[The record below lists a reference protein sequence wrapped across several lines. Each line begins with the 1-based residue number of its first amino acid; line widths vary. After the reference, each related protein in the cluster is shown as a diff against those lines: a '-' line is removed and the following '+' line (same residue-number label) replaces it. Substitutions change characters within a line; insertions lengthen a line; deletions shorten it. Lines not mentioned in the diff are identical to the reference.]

1 MFRGVVCKHRLVPD
15 VIFFYALFHI
25 CEISRAFIVR
35 NQRIGQPKG
44 NDSDS
49 TNKYGYPHTT
59 RRPWPTNVLGW
70 PCCTT
75 VRGYSRAGFCK
86 DECSEIA
93 AGRNMNHVVC
103 LRGVCQCKNDY
114 HEEKGI
120 CVADPEVSIRVLLT
134 VYLASVPLLSI
145 VLALAAVLQ
154 YLFDRYLFN
163 ADNTLAQGMH
173 EADDV
178 EFANVEDTEA
188 GHRVQFLD
196 GGRPECELEY
206 DWAYEDWQAD
216 NPEDKLSQ
224 MLLEALLKGS
234 RKSEKS

>member
-120 CVADPEVSIRVLLT
+120 CVAAI
-134 VYLASVPLLSI
+134 
-145 VLALAAVLQ
+145 
-154 YLFDRYLFN
+154 
-163 ADNTLAQGMH
+163 AQGMH

>member
-1 MFRGVVCKHRLVPD
+1 M
-15 VIFFYALFHI
+15 
-25 CEISRAFIVR
+25 S
-35 NQRIGQPKG
+35 
-44 NDSDS
+44 
-49 TNKYGYPHTT
+49 
-59 RRPWPTNVLGW
+59 
-70 PCCTT
+70 
-75 VRGYSRAGFCK
+75 
-86 DECSEIA
+86 
-93 AGRNMNHVVC
+93 
-103 LRGVCQCKNDY
+103 
-114 HEEKGI
+114 
-120 CVADPEVSIRVLLT
+120 DPEVSIRVLLT